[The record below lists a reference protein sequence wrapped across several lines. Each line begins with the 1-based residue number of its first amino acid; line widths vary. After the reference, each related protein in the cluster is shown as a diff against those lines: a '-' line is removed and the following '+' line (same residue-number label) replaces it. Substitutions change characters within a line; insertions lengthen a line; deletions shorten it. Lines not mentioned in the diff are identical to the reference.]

1 MPAASSLIPGLDDI
15 VEHGDPQRR
24 AKAIRQLSELF
35 VQGAGHFRPEHVNLF
50 DGILTGL
57 VPETTIGAR
66 AELAERLAS
75 VPNAPPTLLNQLVRA
90 DEIAIAGPL
99 LRRSPLIDEPTLL
112 DIARGQGQ
120 EHLLAISGRLSLS
133 TDLTDV
139 IVRRGDRE
147 VVRSVAGNAGAH
159 FSPTGYTGLV
169 KRAGDD
175 GILALTVGQRADLS
189 PALLEQLLAGS
200 VDVVRRRLFEA
211 ADPARKA
218 AINRT
223 MLQITG
229 GSKRAAAARDFSV
242 AQRVVISRHQAE
254 GLHESTLLEIAKAH
268 NYEESI
274 AMLSAMSG
282 VRISTIEGLM
292 TGERHDP
299 ILIMGKSL
307 GLEWATVRALILL
320 RLGPNRVPST
330 TDLEM
335 ARVNFERLVS
345 STAQRV
351 MSFWKTRQSA

>member
-1 MPAASSLIPGLDDI
+1 MPAAYSLIPGLDDI

-24 AKAIRQLSELF
+24 AQAIRQISELF
-35 VQGAGHFRPEHVNLF
+35 VQGADHFRPEHINLF

-57 VPETTIGAR
+57 VPETAIGAR
-66 AELAERLAS
+66 AELAERLAA
-75 VPNAPPTLLNQLVRA
+75 VPNAPPTLVNQLARA

-99 LRRSPLIDEPTLL
+99 LSRSQLIDEPTLI
-112 DIARGQGQ
+112 DIASGKGQ
-120 EHLLAISGRLSLS
+120 EHLLAISGRSSLS
-133 TDLTDV
+133 ANLTDV

-147 VVRSVAGNAGAH
+147 VVRSLAGNAGAL
-159 FSPTGYTGLV
+159 FSTTGYTGLI

-175 GILALTVGQRADLS
+175 GILALAVGQRDDLS

-200 VDVVRRRLFEA
+200 VDVVRRRLFDA
-211 ADPARKA
+211 ANPARKA

-229 GSKRAAAARDFSV
+229 GAKRAAAVRDFSV
-242 AQRVVISRHQAE
+242 AQRAVISRHQAE
-254 GLHESTLLEIAKAH
+254 GLHESALLDLAKAH
-268 NYEESI
+268 NYEEAI

-282 VRISTIEGLM
+282 VRLSTIETLM

-307 GLEWATVRALILL
+307 ALEWATVRALILL
-320 RLGPNRVPST
+320 RLGPNRVPSA

-335 ARVNFERLVS
+335 TRVNFERLAPA
-345 STAQRV
+345 TAQRV
-351 MSFWKTRQSA
+351 MHFWKTRQSA